1 MTRVL
6 RYPFL
11 SAVCCLSALACAV
24 ARDICVGEGLSGWA
38 RVLLVMTF
46 VLLGLCFTLLSC
58 RFFVDE
64 GGVGVGFLLRVRR
77 TSWDDLASMGVL
89 SCNSR
94 RTYLYGLYHDSPGF
108 LEMLHR
114 APGCGRWGFV
124 VPTSR
129 KLVRAV
135 VAFCPQEIDFTPAPK
150 THSVNPLRLLWHQ
163 AAVYL
168 LMLIPGAALAFFTG
182 TMMLFRAS
190 ELPGAL
196 SVIGLT
202 LAACAMFAAGLF
214 LLNRAAVY
222 VTACPCINEE
232 GVRAGFGMY
241 MSWEDVHFGYV
252 HRRAQV
258 SGMFLLSQPLET
270 VGKRGQ
276 KPVYCLSLPDTSTL
290 LLAYLTYCPYAEKG
304 ISI

>member
-150 THSVNPLRLLWHQ
+150 THSVNPLRPLWHQ

-196 SVIGLT
+196 SVVGLT
-202 LAACAMFAAGLF
+202 LAACAMFAADLF

>member
-150 THSVNPLRLLWHQ
+150 THSVNPLRPLWHQ

-190 ELPGAL
+190 ELPGAF

>member
-24 ARDICVGEGLSGWA
+24 ARDICVGEGLAGWA

-135 VAFCPQEIDFTPAPK
+135 VAFCPQEIDFTSAPK
-150 THSVNPLRLLWHQ
+150 THSVNPLRPLWHQ

-190 ELPGAL
+190 ELPGAF

>member
-24 ARDICVGEGLSGWA
+24 ARDICVGEGLAGWA

-150 THSVNPLRLLWHQ
+150 THSVNPLRPLWHQ

-196 SVIGLT
+196 SVVGLT

>member
-150 THSVNPLRLLWHQ
+150 THSVNPLRPLWHQ

-196 SVIGLT
+196 SVVGLT

>member
-24 ARDICVGEGLSGWA
+24 ARDICVGEGLAGWA

-114 APGCGRWGFV
+114 APGCGRWGFI

-150 THSVNPLRLLWHQ
+150 THSVNPLRPLWHQ

-196 SVIGLT
+196 SVVGLT